1 VAAWPGEIF
10 AVNGLDLKRRS
21 PVRPLF
27 NVELANG
34 WFGYIPPPEQFKYGA
49 YETWRMRTSP
59 LETDAIP
66 KMTDCL
72 LGLLESLR

>member
-1 VAAWPGEIF
+1 MNFHCALPAADHWDRLSAASSGWF
-10 AVNGLDLKRRS
+10 
-21 PVRPLF
+21 
-27 NVELANG
+27 NG
-34 WFGYIPPPEQFKYGA
+34 WFGYLLPPEQFRYGA

-59 LETDAIP
+59 LETNAIP